1 MVMTINTFLLVASL
15 TDPAIDIENSD
26 WDEYLKTRVH
36 TFLKP
41 KEGLTPVLFKIK
53 RISTDML
60 LRLREFGKGDRATY
74 RYLTFLSACTE
85 YSYGDI
91 VVSAE
96 FIPKSNVAVDEWLEQ
111 LRDEF
116 GMTVVEEMVDV
127 AYKFQTLSKRNPHFV

>member
-1 MVMTINTFLLVASL
+1 MTIKIEQFLLVASL
-15 TDPAIDIENSD
+15 TDPAIDIANSD
-26 WDEYLKTRVH
+26 WDQYLKSRMH
-36 TFLKP
+36 EFIKA
-41 KEGLTPVLFKIK
+41 KEGQTPVLFKIK

-85 YSYGDI
+85 YSIGGE

-96 FIPKSNVAVDEWLEQ
+96 LIPKSNVAADEWLDQ

-116 GMTVVEEMVDV
+116 GMDVIEEMVDV